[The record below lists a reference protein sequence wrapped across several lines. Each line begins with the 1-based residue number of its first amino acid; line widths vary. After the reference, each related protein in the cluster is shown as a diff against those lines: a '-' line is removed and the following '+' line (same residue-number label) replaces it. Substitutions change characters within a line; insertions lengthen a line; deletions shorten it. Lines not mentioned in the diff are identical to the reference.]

1 MAQKK
6 NADDMFIVGGT
17 IAVIA
22 AIAAVF
28 IATQVNDGGL
38 WAYLLAAVGGWLA
51 SLFIAVGIVAKGVEI
66 GLRER
71 DKTRTRA

>member
-1 MAQKK
+1 MAKK
-6 NADDMFIVGGT
+6 NADDMFITGGT
-17 IAVIA
+17 IAAVA
-22 AIAAVF
+22 AIGAVF
-28 IATQVNDGGL
+28 IATQVNDGEL